1 MARFW
6 ILMEVAQQHIACERC
21 HEWLDS
27 RGRRGAPCKRTR
39 RLADD
44 VDAEEKAACDVTA
57 QAADRELDAEA
68 DHLGIPIRAG
78 DQTSDAEII
87 GALAF
92 KVTERLE
99 EVKAAADRR
108 ADRRRRA
115 RSGARQPRRPAA

>member
-39 RLADD
+39 RLADE
-44 VDAEEKAACDVTA
+44 VDAEENAACDVTA

-68 DHLGIPIRAG
+68 DHLGIPIRAV
-78 DQTSDAEII
+78 DQPSDAEII

-99 EVKAAADRR
+99 EAKAAADRP
-108 ADRRRRA
+108 AGRRRRA